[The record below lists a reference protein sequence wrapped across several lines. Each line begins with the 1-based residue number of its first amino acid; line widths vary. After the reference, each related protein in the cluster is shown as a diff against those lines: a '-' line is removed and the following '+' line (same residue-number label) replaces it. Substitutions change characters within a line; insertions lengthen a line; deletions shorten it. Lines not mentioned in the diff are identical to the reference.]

1 MVFQSSW
8 ILFFLLLIPVLYW
21 IGRKRGGHPRI
32 IFGNPL
38 PRIHQNRFSADQIQL
53 ALKLLALSLLIVALA
68 RPQSPSKIQERK
80 LSGVDIVVLLDVSL
94 SMLIQDMGRG
104 TRMDIAKD
112 TIEQFVV
119 GRSSDR
125 VGLVVFSGEPL
136 TLAPP
141 TLDYGLVLQQLRLVQ
156 PGKGGMRDGTAIGDG
171 LSLAVQRLHN
181 STAKSKVIVLLT
193 DGDSNVGKVPPLNG
207 GELAQGF
214 GIKVYTIAAGTEGT
228 VEQPLPQTN
237 ALGQTFY
244 VKVRKENTLNTQLLE
259 QISEMTK
266 GKFFRVQDE
275 KTLRNVFEE
284 IDRLERSSVVQKERT
299 LYEELYEPLVLIAL
313 ALLVFERLLA
323 LAIWR
328 QWS

>member
-1 MVFQSSW
+1 MIFHSPWV
-8 ILFFLLLIPVLYW
+8 LFFLVLIPFLFF
-21 IGRKRGGHPRI
+21 IGLKRGHHPRI
-32 IFGNPL
+32 LFGVGIPK
-38 PRIHQNRFSADQIQL
+38 IHQNKIRADTIQL
-53 ALKLLALSLLIVALA
+53 LLKLSALTLLIVALA

-104 TRMDIAKD
+104 TRMDIAKE
-112 TIEQFVV
+112 TIEQFLV
-119 GRSSDR
+119 GRTSDR

-266 GKFFRVQDE
+266 GKFYRVQDE
-275 KTLRNVFEE
+275 KTLRRVFDE
-284 IDRLERSSVVQKERT
+284 IDRLERSAVTQRERT
-299 LYEELYEPLVLIAL
+299 LYEELFEPLALVAL
-313 ALLVFERLLA
+313 ALLVLERLLA
-323 LAIWR
+323 LVIWR